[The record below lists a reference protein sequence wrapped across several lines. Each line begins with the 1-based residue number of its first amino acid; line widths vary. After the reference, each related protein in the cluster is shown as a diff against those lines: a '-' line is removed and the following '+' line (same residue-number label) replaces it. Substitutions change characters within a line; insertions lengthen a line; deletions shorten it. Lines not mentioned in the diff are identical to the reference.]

1 MSLPQLRLDNQVCF
15 LVYSLE
21 HKISRLYRELLGPLG
36 ITYPQYLV
44 LLVLWEEGKM
54 GVAALAG
61 RLRLDTGTVSPLL
74 KRMERAGLVRR
85 RRSAADERSVEVSLT
100 AKGGALEKRAADI
113 PAALLACLGP
123 PEDVDAERFV
133 RDLKALVGSG

>member
-1 MSLPQLRLDNQVCF
+1 
-15 LVYSLE
+15 
-21 HKISRLYRELLGPLG
+21 
-36 ITYPQYLV
+36 
-44 LLVLWEEGKM
+44 M

-100 AKGGALEKRAADI
+100 AKGSALEKRAADI

-123 PEDVDAERFV
+123 PEGVDAEGFV
-133 RDLKALVGSG
+133 QDLKALVESG